1 MPNSGKKQKHIL
13 LVGNPNVGKST
24 IFNLL
29 CNKNQ
34 KTGNY
39 AGVTVASHEGT
50 YIYKDEE
57 VEIVDLPGSYSIY
70 PTSEDE
76 AIFTKYLIE
85 EQEKYSG
92 VLYIADALNLKRS
105 LLLYEQIK
113 DLGIPILAVINQ
125 VDLLIATGMRRRS
138 SGRDRGSVR
147 QVISRFESGSAS
159 EEARGVVDD
168 LLRQRTGRRMG
179 WFDRSLARVV
189 AVDSR
194 GESRDGGPTPA
205 VGRREAGLA
214 GLSGFHTHRLPS
226 WMDRT
231 DRGI

>member
-1 MPNSGKKQKHIL
+1 

-39 AGVTVASHEGT
+39 AGVTVASHQGT
-50 YIYKDEE
+50 YNFEDEE

-92 VLYIADALNLKRS
+92 VIYIADALNLKEVYCFFS
-105 LLLYEQIK
+105 KFK
-113 DLGIPILAVINQ
+113 DLGIPVLWW
-125 VDLLIATGMRRRS
+125 LIK
-138 SGRDRGSVR
+138 
-147 QVISRFESGSAS
+147 
-159 EEARGVVDD
+159 
-168 LLRQRTGRRMG
+168 
-179 WFDRSLARVV
+179 
-189 AVDSR
+189 
-194 GESRDGGPTPA
+194 
-205 VGRREAGLA
+205 
-214 GLSGFHTHRLPS
+214 
-226 WMDRT
+226 
-231 DRGI
+231 